1 MARKSRARRAALHG
15 PAGASL
21 VRGSSMRDFSVPTRS
36 AAVAANGMV
45 ATSAPLASLA
55 GLDVLRSG
63 GNAMDAA
70 PAAGGVQWWGEP
82 QSTGIGG
89 DCFVLYSKKGAPPV
103 ALNGSGRTPAAANV
117 EWYLER
123 QINQI
128 HTQTAHAVT
137 VPGAVDAWCTLN
149 QEHGTKPLAE
159 LLEPAARAAED
170 GYRVTPRAA
179 WDWDRNQWKLQDPNT
194 AKVML
199 PGGKPPAVGDRMRNP
214 ALAATLRKIGREG
227 REAFYSG
234 PVLQDI
240 LGRLKELGGL
250 HEEEDFAAQRAEWVE
265 PIHAA
270 YRGYEV
276 YECPPNGQGLAAL
289 MILRQLE
296 GFAMG
301 DDSLSEADRLH
312 LLAEAT
318 KSAYHVRD
326 DFIADPAQA
335 AVDVAGFLSDEW
347 AEKARQKIRLDR
359 VLPGP
364 EWHGGTEH
372 TDTVYLCAVDRDGN
386 AVSFINSLFSSF
398 GTGIMA
404 PESGVLLHNR
414 GTSFRTIAGHPNA
427 IAPRKRPFHTIIPAM
442 LVKDGRSVMPFG
454 VMGGQY
460 QAVGHAHF
468 VPRMLDRGMD
478 PQQAADA
485 PRVFAFRGRLRVEP
499 GVPEPIVADLARRG
513 HEVEIAK
520 VPIGGCPGIWIDRE
534 RGVLIGGSAP

>member
-1 MARKSRARRAALHG
+1 M
-15 PAGASL
+15 
-21 VRGSSMRDFSVPTRS
+21 MRDFSVPGRS

-45 ATSAPLASLA
+45 ATSAPLATLA
-55 GLDVLRSG
+55 GLDVLRAG

-70 PAAGGVQWWGEP
+70 IAAVAMQCVVEP

-89 DCFVLYSKKGAPPV
+89 DCFVLYSKKGALPV
-103 ALNGSGRTPAAANV
+103 ALNGSGRAPAKATV
-117 EWYLER
+117 EWFVD
-123 QINQI
+123 QGIDQI

-137 VPGAVDAWCTLN
+137 IPGAVDAWCTLN
-149 QEHGTKPLAE
+149 REHGSKPLAE
-159 LLEPAARAAED
+159 LLEPAARAADD
-170 GYRVTPRAA
+170 GYRVTPRVS
-179 WDWDRNQWKLQDPNT
+179 WDWHRNQWKLQDPHT

-214 ALAATLRKIGREG
+214 RLAETLRRIGRDG

-234 PVLQDI
+234 PVMRDI

-250 HEEEDFAAQRAEWVE
+250 HEEADFAATRSDWVE
-265 PIHAA
+265 PIHAP
-270 YRGYEV
+270 YRGYDV
-276 YECPPNGQGLAAL
+276 YELPPNGQGLAAL

-296 GFAMG
+296 GFALA

-318 KSAYHVRD
+318 KAAYFVRD
-326 DFIADPAQA
+326 DFIADPSQV
-335 AVDVAGFLSDEW
+335 AVDVERFLSDDW
-347 AEKARQKIRLDR
+347 AETARHQIRLDR

-364 EWHGGTEH
+364 NWHGGTEH

-404 PESGVLLHNR
+404 PESGVLLQNR
-414 GTSFRTIAGHPNA
+414 GTSFRIIPGHPNA

-442 LVKDGRSVMPFG
+442 LAKDGRAVMPFG

-468 VPRMLDRGMD
+468 THRMLDRGLD
-478 PQQAADA
+478 PQQAAEA
-485 PRVFAFRGRLRVEP
+485 PRVFAHRNKLRVEQS
-499 GVPEPIVADLARRG
+499 VPQPVVEDLARRG
-513 HEVEIAK
+513 HDVEVAR
-520 VPIGGCPGIWIDRE
+520 VPLGGCQAIWIDYE
-534 RGVLIGGSAP
+534 RGALIGGSEPRKDGLALGY

>member
-1 MARKSRARRAALHG
+1 
-15 PAGASL
+15 
-21 VRGSSMRDFSVPTRS
+21 MRDFSVPGRS

-45 ATSAPLASLA
+45 ATSAPMATLA
-55 GLDVLRSG
+55 GLDVLRAG

-70 PAAGGVQWWGEP
+70 IAAVAMQSVVEP
-82 QSTGIGG
+82 HSTGIGG
-89 DCFVLYSKKGAPPV
+89 DCFVLYSKQGALPV
-103 ALNGSGRTPAAANV
+103 ALNGSGRAPAAATV

-123 QINQI
+123 QIQQI

-137 VPGAVDAWCTLN
+137 VPGAVDAWCLLN
-149 QEHGTKPLAE
+149 REHGTKPLAE

-170 GYRVTPRAA
+170 GYRVTPRVA
-179 WDWDRNQWKLQDPNT
+179 WDWARNQWKLQDAVT
-194 AKVML
+194 ARVML

-214 ALAATLRKIGREG
+214 ALAATLRRIGREG
-227 REAFYSG
+227 REAFYAGS
-234 PVLQDI
+234 VMHDI
-240 LGRLKELGGL
+240 LRRLKELGGL
-250 HEEEDFAAQRAEWVE
+250 HEEEDFAAQRSTWVE
-265 PIHAA
+265 PIHAS
-270 YRGYEV
+270 YRGCEV
-276 YECPPNGQGLAAL
+276 YELPPNGQGLAAL

-296 GFAMG
+296 GFALG
-301 DDSLSEADRLH
+301 DDSLGEADRLH

-318 KSAYHVRD
+318 KSAYRVRD

-335 AVDVAGFLSDEW
+335 AVDVEGFLSDDW
-347 AEKARQKIRLDR
+347 AERARRLIRLDR
-359 VLPGP
+359 ALPSP

-404 PESGVLLHNR
+404 PDSGVLLHNR

-468 VPRMLDRGMD
+468 THRLLDRGMD

-485 PRVFAFRGRLRVEP
+485 PRVFAFRGKLRVEP
-499 GVPEPIVADLARRG
+499 GVPEPVVADLARRG
-513 HEVEIAK
+513 HEIDIAK
-520 VPIGGCPGIWIDRE
+520 VPIGGCQAIWIDRE
-534 RGVLIGGSAP
+534 RGVLIGGSEPRKDGMALGY